1 MIATNFE
8 ATRTAFRIRLRVGPG
23 LAYRRELRAGIG
35 KAVDQGER
43 KIVVDCS
50 SWQELDLILLSALVD
65 CAAVCDERGVSFE
78 LEHLAEDLRS
88 RIDALRLSERLG
100 LTG

>member
-8 ATRTAFRIRLRVGPG
+8 ATHSAYRVSLQAKPG
-23 LAYRRELRAGIG
+23 LAYRRELRHGIG
-35 KAVDQGER
+35 QAVDQGKR
-43 KIVVDCS
+43 SIVVDCS

-100 LTG
+100 LTT